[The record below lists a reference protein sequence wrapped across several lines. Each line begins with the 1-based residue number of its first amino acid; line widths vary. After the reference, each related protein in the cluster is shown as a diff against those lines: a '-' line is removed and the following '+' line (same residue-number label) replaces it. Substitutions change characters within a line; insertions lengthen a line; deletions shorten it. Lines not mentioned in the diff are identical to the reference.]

1 MVKAGVTI
9 QEELKSAICLRCA
22 GGQLKS
28 YLNLTIGDNVQY
40 STLREQVLQWD
51 RSQQK
56 LATSMAASSSADYQG
71 PMPKDIDRAQD
82 AKEKARGA
90 RMTIKR
96 AKAKMPKAKERKGRE
111 IRKERKV
118 ITRAKVRQRPE
129 RQRCGIMLHL
139 WKARTSR

>member
-1 MVKAGVTI
+1 MQTI
-9 QEELKSAICLRCA
+9 KDPCQR
-22 GGQLKS
+22 
-28 YLNLTIGDNVQY
+28 
-40 STLREQVLQWD
+40 TLIEP
-51 RSQQK
+51 K
-56 LATSMAASSSADYQG
+56 
-71 PMPKDIDRAQD
+71 MP
-82 AKEKARGA
+82 KEKARGA

-96 AKAKMPKAKERKGRE
+96 AKAKTPKAKERKGRE